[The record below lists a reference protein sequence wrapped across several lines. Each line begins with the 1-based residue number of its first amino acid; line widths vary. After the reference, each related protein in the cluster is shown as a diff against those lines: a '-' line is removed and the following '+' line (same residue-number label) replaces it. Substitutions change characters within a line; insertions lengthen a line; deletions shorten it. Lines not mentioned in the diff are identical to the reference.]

1 MIRRIMRKL
10 FLIHAAITP
19 IELLLPIPT
28 GMGGRRPRWLS
39 GPFAVRF
46 ADQQLQASLL
56 GSAPCP
62 ETNLKPLKLLYG

>member
-1 MIRRIMRKL
+1 MRKL

-19 IELLLPIPT
+19 VELLLPVST
-28 GMGGRRPRWLS
+28 GTGGVRSPWLS

-46 ADQQLQASLL
+46 ANQQLQASFIVF
-56 GSAPCP
+56 APWR